1 MEGFDKMLVNVI
13 GDVMMSAGVVAYLGA
28 FTVSHGS
35 QLSQR
40 THDKPMRSYF
50 KAKFH
55 LLRQHWSIPFIS
67 RVHTLLNSLYTRLT
81 LSFVL

>member
-35 QLSQR
+35 QLSQHM
-40 THDKPMRSYF
+40 HDNLANEILFQS
-50 KAKFH
+50 
-55 LLRQHWSIPFIS
+55 QVS
-67 RVHTLLNSLYTRLT
+67 
-81 LSFVL
+81 SFEDGVN